1 VAIPALIRNDGHQ
14 DNNEEDDMKF
24 IKSLL
29 LGAALLASSSF
40 SWANEQFVPLL
51 SYRVGPYGSNG
62 TSFFGAMID
71 YMTLVNQ
78 KGGINGVKL
87 SWEECETEYNA
98 SRGVECYERL
108 KSRNGG
114 ATIVEPVSTGIAYG
128 ILDRVSKD
136 KVPLTTLGYG
146 RSDAANGKV
155 FPYVFPLITT
165 YWNQAGAMVVHLGEK
180 AGGMDKLKG
189 KKIVHLYHDSAY
201 GKEPLPV
208 LEAEAAKWGFELI
221 KIPVTPPGNEQQSQW
236 LQIRQANPDYVIMWT
251 FGVMSAVGLKTAQ
264 RNGFPREK
272 ILGVWWAGSEEDT
285 EPAGEAAKGF
295 STMSFTTPGE
305 YPLLD
310 EIRTQLYK
318 AGKGNLKELDRVGNV
333 MYMRGLVAAVLMVE
347 GMRNAQAKF
356 GKGKVITGEQMRWG
370 LENLNVDRARQK
382 ELGVDDLFPPVK
394 TSCDDHEGSGAVK
407 VVQWDGKKWVA
418 LSKNWLTGDKALVR
432 KLLETSSAAY
442 AKEKG
447 ITPACMK

>member
-1 VAIPALIRNDGHQ
+1 MRL
-14 DNNEEDDMKF
+14 

-29 LGAALLASSSF
+29 LGAALLAAGSIA
-40 SWANEQFVPLL
+40 WAQEQYVPLL

-62 TSFFGAMID
+62 TSFFGGMID
-71 YMTLVNQ
+71 YMNLVNQ

-87 SWEECETEYNA
+87 TWEECETEYNP

-108 KSRNGG
+108 KSRKGG
-114 ATIVEPVSTGIAYG
+114 ATLVEPLSTGIAYG
-128 ILDRVSKD
+128 ILDRVGKD
-136 KVPLTTLGYG
+136 KIPMTTLGYG

-165 YWNQAGAMVVHLGEK
+165 YWNQAAAMVVYLGERS
-180 AGGMDKLKG
+180 GGMDKLKG

-208 LEAEAAKWGFELI
+208 LEAEAEKWGFELV
-221 KIPVTPPGNEQQSQW
+221 KIPITPPGNEQQSQW
-236 LQIRQANPDYVIMWT
+236 LQIRQAKPDYVIMWT

-264 RNGFPREK
+264 RNGFPRDK

-285 EPAGEAAKGF
+285 EPAGDAAKGF

-305 YPLLD
+305 FPLLA
-310 EIRTQLYK
+310 EIRNELYK
-318 AGKGNLKELDRVGNV
+318 NGKGSLKEIDRVGNV
-333 MYMRGLVAAVLMVE
+333 MYTRGIAAAVMMVE
-347 GMRNAQAKF
+347 GMRTAQSKF
-356 GKGKVITGEQMRWG
+356 GKGKVLSGEQMRWG
-370 LENLNVDRARQK
+370 LENLSIDRARQK
-382 ELGVDDLFPPVK
+382 ELGVEDMFPPVK

-407 VVQWDGKKWVA
+407 VVQWDGKQWVA
-418 LSKNWLTGDKALVR
+418 LSKTWITGDKALVR
-432 KLLETSSAAY
+432 RLLEESSAAY

>member
-1 VAIPALIRNDGHQ
+1 
-14 DNNEEDDMKF
+14 MKF
-24 IKSLL
+24 IKSLM
-29 LGAALLASSSF
+29 LGAALLAASSF
-40 SWANEQFVPLL
+40 SWANEQYVPLL

-71 YMTLVNQ
+71 YMTLVNL
-78 KGGINGVKL
+78 KGGVNGVKL
-87 SWEECETEYNA
+87 TWEECETEYNA

-128 ILDRVSKD
+128 ILDRVGKD
-136 KVPLTTLGYG
+136 KVPMTTLGYG

-155 FPYVFPLITT
+155 FPYVFPLVST
-165 YWNQAGAMVVHLGEK
+165 YWNQAAAMVVHLGEK
-180 AGGMDKLKG
+180 SGGMDKLKG

-305 YPLLD
+305 FPLLE

-333 MYMRGLVAAVLMVE
+333 MYTRGIVAAVLMVE
-347 GMRNAQAKF
+347 AMRNAQAKF

-382 ELGVDDLFPPVK
+382 ELGVEDMFPPVK

-418 LSKNWLTGDKALVR
+418 LSKTWLTGDKALVR
-432 KLLETSSAAY
+432 KLLEASSAAY

>member
-1 VAIPALIRNDGHQ
+1 
-14 DNNEEDDMKF
+14 
-24 IKSLL
+24 LL
-29 LGAALLASSSF
+29 LSAVLAATMSMAM
-40 SWANEQFVPLL
+40 ATEQFVPLL

-62 TSFFGAMID
+62 TSFFGGMID
-71 YMTLVNQ
+71 YMNLVNMS
-78 KGGINGVKL
+78 GGVNGVKL
-87 SWEECETEYNA
+87 TWEECETEYNP

-108 KSRNGG
+108 KSKNGG
-114 ATIVEPVSTGIAYG
+114 ASIVEPLSTGIAYG
-128 ILDRVSKD
+128 ILDRVAKD
-136 KVPLTTLGYG
+136 KIPMTTLGYG

-155 FPYVFPLITT
+155 FPYVFPLLST
-165 YWNQAGAMVVHLGEK
+165 YWNQAGAMIVYLGEK
-180 AGGMDKLKG
+180 SGGMDKLKG

-221 KIPVTPPGNEQQSQW
+221 KIPVAPPGNEQQSQW

-285 EPAGEAAKGF
+285 DPAGDAAKGY
-295 STMSFTTPGE
+295 SAMSFTTPGNF
-305 YPLLD
+305 PVLD
-310 EIRTQLYK
+310 EIRNKLY
-318 AGKGNLKELDRVGNV
+318 ATGKGNLKELDRVGNV
-333 MYMRGLVAAVLMVE
+333 MYMRGIAATVLMVE
-347 GMRNAQAKF
+347 AMRVAQNKY
-356 GKGKVITGEQMRWG
+356 GKGKVLSGEQMRWG
-370 LENLNVDRARQK
+370 LENLNVDAARQK
-382 ELGVDDLFPPVK
+382 ALGVFDMFPPIK

-407 VVQWDGKKWVA
+407 VVQWDGKQWISV
-418 LSKNWLTGDKALVR
+418 SKNWITGDKALVR
-432 KLLETSSAAY
+432 KLLEESSAAY